1 MATAPV
7 TQQPPLDQ
15 LLEAAEI
22 DGDAW
27 RSYCE
32 WHPSDEDDN
41 ISRMG
46 VHIETWYVVHKLG
59 YYVDGRTYRY
69 Y

>member
-15 LLEAAEI
+15 LLEAAEK

-32 WHPSDEDDN
+32 WHPSDEDDD
-41 ISRMG
+41 IYRMG
-46 VHIETWYVVHKLG
+46 GCVEVWYVVNNLG
-59 YYVDGRTYRY
+59 NHVGGRT
-69 Y
+69 